1 MPASL
6 YRLANKPHHTEAQVS
21 TAAVTPEPPVQAETI
36 EEPMNTVSEEPAV
49 EPAIADDP
57 PAASAPDSQP
67 EPVVPTWDP
76 AWTKTQLLDVA
87 TQLGL
92 EVTSANT
99 KAQIIEALTAAT
111 SS

>member
-6 YRLANKPHHTEAQVS
+6 YRLANKPHYTEHQASATVVASELPAQPV
-21 TAAVTPEPPVQAETI
+21 AVEDPVINVIEQPTVEPVISDDPPV
-36 EEPMNTVSEEPAV
+36 AV
-49 EPAIADDP
+49 EPVTTTQ
-57 PAASAPDSQP
+57 APVWDS
-67 EPVVPTWDP
+67 
-76 AWTKTQLLDVA
+76 AWTKAQLLDVA

-92 EVTSANT
+92 EVTLANT

>member
-21 TAAVTPEPPVQAETI
+21 TAAVVPEPTVQAAAV
-36 EEPMNTVSEEPAV
+36 EEPVNAVSEEPAV
-49 EPAIADDP
+49 EPATADDTL
-57 PAASAPDSQP
+57 ASSASDSQP

-76 AWTKTQLLDVA
+76 SWTKAQLLDVA

-99 KAQIIEALTAAT
+99 KVQIIEALTAAT

>member
-6 YRLANKPHHTEAQVS
+6 YRLANKPHYTESQVS
-21 TAAVTPEPPVQAETI
+21 TNEVVPEPAAQPAIVDEPVSV
-36 EEPMNTVSEEPAV
+36 VSEEPAV
-49 EPAIADDP
+49 EPMVADDP
-57 PAASAPDSQP
+57 PAIS
-67 EPVVPTWDP
+67 EPVAETATPIWDP
-76 AWTKTQLLDVA
+76 AWTKAQLLEVA

-99 KAQIIEALTAAT
+99 KAQIVEALTAAT